1 LSPPSNSLVRQ
12 AAIARGAALRG
23 LAGTAPSLKKQRR
36 HYGYEVGRPFV
47 AGVDD
52 ASKAYS
58 APFTEGLDK
67 RNIAEMNWKIAKVRS
82 TAIT

>member
-52 ASKAYS
+52 ASKAYND
-58 APFTEGLDK
+58 PFTEGLDK